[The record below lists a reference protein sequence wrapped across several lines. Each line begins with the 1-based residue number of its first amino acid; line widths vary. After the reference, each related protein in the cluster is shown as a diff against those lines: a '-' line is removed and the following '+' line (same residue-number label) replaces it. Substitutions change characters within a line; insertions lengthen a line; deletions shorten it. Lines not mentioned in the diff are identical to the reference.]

1 MAEVKF
7 QSKPSVWYR
16 EPMVWMIILIPFSA
30 VIMGGVMLTLAVTSD
45 DGLVTDDYYKKG
57 LRINRT
63 LERDALAA
71 RYEIAAEIM
80 LGAPGE
86 SVEVSLAGNADFQ
99 APEIVHLRLFHTTR
113 SGLDRELRLRRVA
126 TGRYLASGPHLEPGA
141 WQVQLDADGWRLN
154 GRLPSSALPQRVT
167 LGPRRSATQ

>member
-1 MAEVKF
+1 
-7 QSKPSVWYR
+7 
-16 EPMVWMIILIPFSA
+16 MVWMIIMIPLSA
-30 VIMGGVMLTLAVTSD
+30 VIMGGVMLTLAVSSD

-154 GRLPSSALPQRVT
+154 GRLPSSSLPQRVT